1 MLKSNSIYVR
11 WLVDHDKSG
20 QAVHSGSFAPTNG
33 TFRATDT
40 GKCQYAML
48 LCGIIE
54 KKKENNMKRIV
65 AFILICFNLTLVF
78 GQELDIKNQK
88 IVQNFIETIKT
99 KNKEKICSLVSYPL
113 TREYPI
119 PEVKNKNELLKRFDE
134 IFDTKLLTLI
144 IKSKVKTD
152 WSEMGWRGIM
162 LLEGE
167 VWLNSTGRL
176 IAVNYQSQ
184 FEKKKKEEL
193 ITIQKNVLPESL
205 RNFIRP
211 ICILETS
218 KYRIRIDDMG
228 HDKYRYASWRLQQN
242 MSEKPE
248 VLLLNGK
255 VEFDGSGGNHSYIF
269 KSGEYTYECGIVEM
283 GEDGAPPAYLTI
295 TKGEKEI
302 LSQNAKIK
310 K

>member
-1 MLKSNSIYVR
+1 V
-11 WLVDHDKSG
+11 
-20 QAVHSGSFAPTNG
+20 
-33 TFRATDT
+33 
-40 GKCQYAML
+40 
-48 LCGIIE
+48 
-54 KKKENNMKRIV
+54 NNMKKIIT
-65 AFILICFNLTLVF
+65 FILICFNLTFVS
-78 GQELDIKNQK
+78 GQDMTIKNQK
-88 IVQNFIETIKT
+88 IVQKFIETIKT
-99 KNKEKICSLVSYPL
+99 KNKEKICSLVRYPL
-113 TREYPI
+113 TRENPI

-134 IFDTKLLTLI
+134 VFDTKLLTLI
-144 IKSKVKTD
+144 VKSKIKTD

-162 LLEGE
+162 LLDGE
-167 VWLNSTGRL
+167 VWLDFDGKL
-176 IAVNYQSQ
+176 IGVNYQSQ

-193 ITIQKNVLPESL
+193 ITIQKNSIHESL
-205 RNFIRP
+205 RNFVRP
-211 ICILETS
+211 IYILETS

-228 HDKYRYASWRLQQN
+228 HDKYRYASWKLQQN

-255 VEFDGSGGNHSYIF
+255 VEFDGSGGNHSYFF

-283 GEDGAPPAYLTI
+283 GEDGAPPAYLTV